1 MSQKPTWK
9 YIPGGRLTKDEYED
23 QARDFTQRE
32 LEKLRKTLQT
42 NKVYRDVVERSPYRD
57 TKVLANRFMAGN
69 YWLPNPPPEEELEP
83 KFSWFRFTL
92 YIIIVTIFLAAGVYV
107 SLHFAGIRVFDSNE
121 L

>member
-1 MSQKPTWK
+1 MLTETMSQKPTWK

-57 TKVLANRFMAGN
+57 TKVL
-69 YWLPNPPPEEELEP
+69 L
-83 KFSWFRFTL
+83 
-92 YIIIVTIFLAAGVYV
+92 VV
-107 SLHFAGIRVFDSNE
+107 SLLKTF
-121 L
+121 